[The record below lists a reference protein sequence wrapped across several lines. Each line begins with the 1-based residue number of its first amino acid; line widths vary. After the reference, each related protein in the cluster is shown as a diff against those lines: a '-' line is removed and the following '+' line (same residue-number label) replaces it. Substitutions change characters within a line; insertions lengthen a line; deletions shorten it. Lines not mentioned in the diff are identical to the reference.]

1 MSTKINDESRIS
13 IIERVIQAGAT
24 RSDAAKFAG
33 ISVTTLDRWIKLG
46 ETEFERTEKDSDD
59 PDLEA
64 RPYYDLY
71 IRIVKAEAQFI
82 VSKLNIISKAASDGD
97 YRAAARLLEM
107 RYPERYGRQ
116 VGTGTR
122 DAPFHVVIR
131 SDHDLD

>member
-1 MSTKINDESRIS
+1 MSTKINDESRLS
-13 IIERVIQAGAT
+13 IIERVIQTGAT

-33 ISVTTLDRWIKLG
+33 ISITTLDRWIKLG
-46 ETEFERTEKDSDD
+46 ETEFERTEKDSVD
-59 PDLEA
+59 PAPET
-64 RPYYDLY
+64 RPYYDFY
-71 IRIVKAEAQFI
+71 IRITKAESQFI
-82 VSKLNIISKAASDGD
+82 VSKLNIISTAASNGD

-131 SDHDLD
+131 NNHDLD